1 MRYLGN
7 KSKLLSFIES
17 VIKKYNINGEI
28 FADFFS
34 GTSSVGDHF
43 KSKYTIL
50 ANDYMYFSKIIAD
63 AKLLNA
69 SVPKFNFFI
78 KKYNIHPID
87 YFNNKQYKAKKN
99 FFIFQN
105 YTPKGNRMYITEENA
120 IKIDGIRLD
129 IEELFK
135 DDIFDYPEYSYLLAS
150 LIESVLKVSNTTG
163 TYQAFLKFWE
173 TRSLKKFKLI
183 PLEINEVDHIGDN
196 KTFCKNSNIWVRE
209 IEGDIAYLD
218 PPYTIN
224 QYTNSYHLL
233 ETIARYDYPEIFGKT
248 GRRKDRELSDY
259 SNKSKAIYAFEDLIR
274 QLQFKHILVSYSN
287 QSILSIEELVDL
299 FSKFAL
305 DKKVYVEYKNYREY
319 STNNQS
325 LKGNGESLKEC
336 VIYFQKD
343 FKINKSPLNY
353 SGSKDLV
360 ANKIFKYLPLHFSTF
375 VDAMGG
381 AFNIGAN
388 VQAIEKVIYNEYNPF
403 IFSII
408 DFIIKTNPK
417 ELIEKIEEVVN
428 KFELKKKDKDAYIRF
443 RDFYNNFEKTP
454 LNLFVLQ
461 IYSFQNIIRFNNSFE
476 MNTPVGNNEYCKS
489 IKERILDFKVKTKN
503 IEIYNRSYDE
513 LPIETFP
520 KDTLFYFDPPYFITK
535 AEYNDGKRGFI
546 GWNSDEESKLMGY
559 LNSLNEKGF
568 KFMLSN
574 VIEHNGKMHNILI
587 EWIKSHNYKIY
598 TIGQT
603 GSKYPRKEVLITNYD
618 YWETL

>member
-7 KSKLLSFIES
+7 KSKLLSFIEN
-17 VIKKYNINGEI
+17 VIKKYNIDGEI

-34 GTSSVGDHF
+34 GTSSVGDYF
-43 KSKYTIL
+43 KGKYTIL

-87 YFNNKQYKAKKN
+87 YFNNKQYQAQKN
-99 FFIFQN
+99 FFIFKN

-135 DDIFDYPEYSYLLAS
+135 DDIFNYPEYSYLLAS

-173 TRSLKKFKLI
+173 TRSLKKFQLI
-183 PLEINEVDHIGDN
+183 PLEINEVDHIREN

-248 GRRKDRELSDY
+248 GRRKDRELSYY
-259 SNKSKAIYAFEDLIR
+259 SNKSKAIYAFEDLVR

-325 LKGNGESLKEC
+325 LKGNGEGLKEC
-336 VIYFQKD
+336 VIYFQKN

-408 DFIIKTNPK
+408 DFIIKTSPK
-417 ELIEKIEEVVN
+417 KLIKKIEEIVN

-489 IKERILDFKVKTKN
+489 IKERILDFKIKTKN

-559 LNSLNEKGF
+559 LNNLNEKGF

-587 EWIKSHNYKIY
+587 EWVKSHNYKIY